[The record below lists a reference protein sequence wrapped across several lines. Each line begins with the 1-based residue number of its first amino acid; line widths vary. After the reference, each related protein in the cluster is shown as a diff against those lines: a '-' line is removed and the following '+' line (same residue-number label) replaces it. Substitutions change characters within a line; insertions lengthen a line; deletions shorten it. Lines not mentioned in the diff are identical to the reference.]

1 MRRRI
6 VAEHRLENGGSS
18 PLVEGLALKRK
29 YRLLRSLWLDRSGN
43 YTVIFGL
50 LATLLVVAAGGSI
63 DLTRYLEAR
72 SRLRDAVDGAAL
84 MVAGRYK
91 AGETT
96 ADALTSATRTILD
109 QTFTDHDATIGNVTA
124 TAGTAS
130 LTVTADARVHAFF
143 LPIIGLDSLTTTTV
157 SSVAW
162 STTSIEVAMV
172 LDTTG
177 SMADSDKIG
186 QLKSAATSMVDSVFA
201 KAGTSSSVKFGIV
214 PFSHFVNVG
223 PGNAAA
229 AWIDQGAAARSSY
242 YDAYF
247 SSQINRLTTYTAL
260 GKSWKGCV
268 ETRPSPYDVDDT
280 APTVSNPNT
289 LFVPSFHPD
298 EPDTFNS
305 YYGNNYLGDKL
316 FSGDDWTRMINAAK
330 YTSPV
335 NVNYSNSTLYANYSA
350 PRGPE
355 FLCSSNAL
363 TRLTTSSA
371 TVKTAISVLTPAG
384 STNIPE
390 GLAWGW
396 RVLSPKGPFADGA
409 SYSVSDNR
417 KVLVVL
423 TDGTNA
429 INTFPTALGG
439 AYSSWGFPASGR
451 LGANPGVDL
460 RDGLD
465 AKMRTICTKV
475 KAAGI
480 QIYTIGLMITDT
492 AGQQLLADCSSGTG
506 FYYDSPTA
514 AQLQSVFDDIARK
527 ISKLRIAS

>member
-1 MRRRI
+1 MADRR
-6 VAEHRLENGGSS
+6 HRL
-18 PLVEGLALKRK
+18 RD
-29 YRLLRSLWLDRSGN
+29 LWLDRSAN

-50 LATLLVVAAGGSI
+50 IATLLVVVAGGSL

-72 SRLRDAVDGAAL
+72 SRLRDTVDAAAL

-96 ADALTSATRTILD
+96 ADALTSTTRAILD
-109 QTFTDHDATIGNVTA
+109 QTFAGHDATIGNVTA
-124 TAGTAS
+124 SAGTAS
-130 LTVTADARVHAFF
+130 LTVTADAHVQTFF
-143 LPIIGLDSLTTTTV
+143 LPIIGLASITTTAT

-162 STTSIEVAMV
+162 STTSIEVALV

-186 QLKSAATSMVDSVFA
+186 QLKTAATSMVDSVYA
-201 KAGTSSSVKFGIV
+201 KAGTSTSVKFGIV
-214 PFSHFVNVG
+214 PFSHFVSVG
-223 PGNAAA
+223 SGNASA
-229 AWIDQGAAARSSY
+229 AWIDQGATARSSY

-247 SSQINRLTTYTAL
+247 SNHINRLTTYTTL

-280 APTVSNPNT
+280 APTIATPDT
-289 LFVPSFHPD
+289 LFVPAFHPD
-298 EPDTFNS
+298 EPDTYNA

-335 NVNYSNSTLYANYSA
+335 NVSFSNSTLYSNYAA
-350 PRGPE
+350 PKGPE
-355 FLCSSNAL
+355 FLCSSNPL

-371 TVKTAISVLTPAG
+371 TVKTAISALTPAG

-390 GLAWGW
+390 GVAWGW

-409 SYSVSDNR
+409 SYTTSNNR

-451 LGANPGVDL
+451 LGVNPGTDL
-460 RDGLD
+460 RYGLD
-465 AKMRTICTKV
+465 AKTRTICTKA

-506 FYYDSPTA
+506 FYYNSPNAT
-514 AQLQSVFDDIARK
+514 QLQAIFDDIAKK